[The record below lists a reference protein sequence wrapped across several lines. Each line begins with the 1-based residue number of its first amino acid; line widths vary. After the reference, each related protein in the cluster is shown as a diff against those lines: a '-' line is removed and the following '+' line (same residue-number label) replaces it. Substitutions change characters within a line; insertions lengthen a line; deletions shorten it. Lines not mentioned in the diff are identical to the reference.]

1 MIKLILT
8 RTARRDDYTIGRL
21 EEEDGTKICDTLEPT
36 WRDYRGGEKKVKGH
50 SAVPEGTYPVVV
62 TRSPRFGRNL
72 PLLVGVPGFEGVRIH
87 AGNSPK
93 DTQGCVLVGRNLL
106 KGRLCDSKI
115 ALEKLMER
123 IDGEARIFIT
133 IQNIWQQ

>member
-8 RTARRDDYTIGRL
+8 RTARHTDYTIGRL

-93 DTQGCVLVGRNLL
+93 DTEGCVLVGRNLQ
-106 KGRLCDSKI
+106 KGRLSDSR
-115 ALEKLMER
+115 ASLERLMNI
-123 IDGEARIFIT
+123 IDGEARIFLT
-133 IQNIWQQ
+133 IKNIWQE

>member
-8 RTARRDDYTIGRL
+8 RTARRSDYTIGRL

-62 TRSPRFGRNL
+62 TRSPRFRRFL

-93 DTQGCVLVGRNLL
+93 DTQGCVLVGRNLQ
-106 KGRLCDSKI
+106 KGRLSGSR
-115 ALEKLMER
+115 ASLERLMNI
-123 IDGEARIFIT
+123 IDGEARIFLT
-133 IQNIWQQ
+133 IKNIWQE